1 MTERER
7 LLAVLAGEIPDK
19 VPHFELDFQLAAEA
33 FGEGFPDLS
42 GYDQASEAEKER
54 LTQAYLDMWEKVA
67 DRYHWAAVPVSLPLL
82 PAARRRFEQ
91 KAVVFTYNGM
101 GTFWMP
107 PGDKIMDFVVD
118 LFENP
123 EKLHEEAKRKCRE
136 SIELAKMQADA
147 GAEFICINSDYGFND
162 GPFISPTMFAEF
174 VTPYLTEIV
183 GAIHD
188 LGLKAILHSD
198 GDLRKILDQLV
209 STGLDGYQSIDPQGH
224 MDIAQVKAQYGDRLI
239 LMGNVR
245 SAALQDSDPEIIR
258 ESVRYAIKN
267 GKPGGRYIFST
278 SNCIF
283 AGMPLEN
290 YHIMLDEY
298 EKLAYYTPEEQKSTA
313 I

>member
-1 MTERER
+1 MTGRER
-7 LLAVLAGEIPDK
+7 MQAVLAGKCPDK
-19 VPHFELDFQLAAEA
+19 VPHFELDFQLAKEA
-33 FGEGFPDLS
+33 FGENFPDLS
-42 GYDQASEAEKER
+42 GYWEAPKAEQER
-54 LTQAYLDMWEKVA
+54 LAEAHLDMWEKII
-67 DRYHWAAVPVSLPLL
+67 DRYHWAAVPVSLPFI
-82 PAARRRFEQ
+82 PAARRRFAD
-91 KAVVFTYNGM
+91 KAMVFTYNGE

-107 PGDKIMDFVVD
+107 PGDKIMNFVVD

-123 EKLHEEAKRKCRE
+123 EKLHEEAKVKCRD
-136 SIELAKMQADA
+136 SIELAKKQADA
-147 GAEFICINSDYGFND
+147 GAEFICINSDYGFNE

-224 MDIAQVKAQYGDRLI
+224 MDIAEVKKQYGDRLI
-239 LMGNVR
+239 LMGNVK
-245 SAALQDSDPEIIR
+245 SAALQDSEPEVIR
-258 ESVRYAIKN
+258 ESVRYAIQH
-267 GKPGGRYIFST
+267 GKPGGKYIFST

-298 EKLAYYTPEEQKSTA
+298 EKHAWYE
-313 I
+313 